1 MRVTNAVYSP
11 DPQLRTPG
19 RLVRGMIRDL
29 LASRELAWRLFA
41 RNIAAQYRQS
51 ALGYVWAVAPL
62 LLTSSIFILLNSAG
76 LLQAGETRVPY
87 PVYVIIG
94 TVSFALFLDALN
106 MPLGAI
112 AGARGTLPKIN
123 FPHEALLLAGMAH
136 ILLNFAVKTTLIIGV
151 LVMFRV
157 PVSLTAVLV
166 VIPLAGLLLAGLA
179 IGIFLVPI
187 GTLFQDVGYTLG
199 LVASGLVFVTP
210 AAYMPPRVGLLSVIT
225 AWNPLTPLV
234 MTARDLILHG
244 SSPYMPTTLVL
255 VGVSILAL
263 LMSWVAFR
271 LAMPFLIERMGT

>member
-51 ALGYVWAVAPL
+51 ALGYVWAVAPPL
-62 LLTSSIFILLNSAG
+62 ITSSLFILLNSAN
-76 LLQAGETRVPY
+76 LLRPGEIGVPY
-87 PVYVIIG
+87 PVYVIVG
-94 TVSFALFLDALN
+94 TVSFGLFFDALN
-106 MPLGAI
+106 MPLNAV
-112 AGARGTLPKIN
+112 AAARGTLPKIN
-123 FPHEALLLAGMAH
+123 FPHEALLLAGMAQV
-136 ILLNFAVKTTLIIGV
+136 LLNFAVKTTLIIGV
-151 LVMFRV
+151 LVIFGV
-157 PVSLTAVLV
+157 PVKLTAVLV

-210 AAYMPPRVGLLSVIT
+210 AAYMPPRVGLLALIT

-263 LMSWVAFR
+263 LLSWVAFR
-271 LAMPFLIERMGT
+271 LAMPILIERMGN